1 VSRVLA
7 VGDVHLG
14 AHNAAEGAFEDFL
27 DQVYADRSAV
37 DQVVLLGDLW
47 DLIRRDPADVR
58 WETSGT
64 VDRINRL
71 ASGVPVT
78 YVLGNHDANLGP
90 IEDALSGVR
99 FRDYYATEVDGTS
112 VWFTHGNEFD
122 RFQFDRV
129 SRALSGSGFQGDIDP
144 TRGRKDLFVAKARDA
159 VIGLRDSLGLAAD
172 GGGPSYPRRERRAH
186 DHLEDIP
193 ADKLVFG
200 HTHAP
205 YVHHA
210 NRVANPGS
218 WKTTAPVHN
227 TYLDIEAGDLELF
240 RFHEDGP
247 NDRLA

>member
-1 VSRVLA
+1 VISTRRA
-7 VGDVHLG
+7 G
-14 AHNAAEGAFEDFL
+14 AKTSSLPRPET
-27 DQVYADRSAV
+27 RSS
-37 DQVVLLGDLW
+37 D
-47 DLIRRDPADVR
+47 
-58 WETSGT
+58 SGT
-64 VDRINRL
+64 
-71 ASGVPVT
+71 ASVCWRT
-78 YVLGNHDANLGP
+78 
-90 IEDALSGVR
+90 
-99 FRDYYATEVDGTS
+99 
-112 VWFTHGNEFD
+112 
-122 RFQFDRV
+122 
-129 SRALSGSGFQGDIDP
+129 
-144 TRGRKDLFVAKARDA
+144 
-159 VIGLRDSLGLAAD
+159 